1 MTNSNELYAGESF
14 EITEEPTKEEI
25 RATRIAL
32 MAAYLKSNSLK
43 AAEVLYDK
51 GMYETLILGK

>member
-1 MTNSNELYAGESF
+1 MTNSEELYTGEGF
-14 EITEEPTKEEI
+14 EITEEPTKEEV

-32 MAAYLKSNSLK
+32 MAAYLKNNSLK

-51 GMYETLILGK
+51 GMYKALILGE

>member
-1 MTNSNELYAGESF
+1 MTNSNELYTGESF
-14 EITEEPTKEEI
+14 EITEVPTEAEV
-25 RATRIAL
+25 RETRIAL
-32 MAAYLKSNSLK
+32 MAAYLKNNSLE

>member
-1 MTNSNELYAGESF
+1 MTNSEEFYTGESF
-14 EITEEPTKEEI
+14 EITEMPTEAEC

-32 MAAYLKSNSLK
+32 LAAYLKNNSLK
-43 AAEVLYDK
+43 VAEVLYDK

>member
-1 MTNSNELYAGESF
+1 MTNSEELYTGEDF
-14 EITEEPTKEEI
+14 EITEMPTEAEV

-32 MAAYLKSNSLK
+32 LAAYLKSNSLK

-51 GMYETLILGK
+51 GMYETLILSK

>member
-1 MTNSNELYAGESF
+1 MTNSEKLYTGEIF
-14 EITEEPTKEEI
+14 EITEMPTEAEV

-32 MAAYLKSNSLK
+32 MAAWLKSHSLE
-43 AAEVLYDK
+43 AAKVLYDK